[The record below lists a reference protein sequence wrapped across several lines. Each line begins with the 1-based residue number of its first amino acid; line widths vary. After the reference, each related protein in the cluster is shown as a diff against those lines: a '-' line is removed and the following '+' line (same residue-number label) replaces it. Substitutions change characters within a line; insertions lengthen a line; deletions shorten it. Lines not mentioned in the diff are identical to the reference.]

1 MSPQPALDQIPF
13 GGHFRFEVVD
23 GKVVDHRAFT
33 NSCLTMPLQSPEEG
47 APAGLM
53 VSHILDETPTEIHV
67 FSTYV
72 AGLPIYVSTVSNDR
86 VWVIELIEGQP
97 RVRLIRND

>member
-1 MSPQPALDQIPF
+1 
-13 GGHFRFEVVD
+13 
-23 GKVVDHRAFT
+23 
-33 NSCLTMPLQSPEEG
+33 MPLQSPEEG

-72 AGLPIYVSTVSNDR
+72 AGLPVYVSTVKNDR